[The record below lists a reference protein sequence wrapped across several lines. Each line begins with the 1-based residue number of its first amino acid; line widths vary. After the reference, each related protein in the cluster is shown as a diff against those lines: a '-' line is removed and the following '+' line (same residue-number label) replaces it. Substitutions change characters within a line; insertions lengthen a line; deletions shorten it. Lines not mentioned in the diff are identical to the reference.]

1 MDISLIL
8 SQRYPDAQWTLDG
21 DSYSGLTWLS
31 DGDAPTLAELEA
43 EWAQVEYE
51 VAYEAVQKARQTA
64 YQSESDP
71 IFFDYQRG
79 EVTEQDW
86 LDAVQAVKDAHP
98 YPAIVSFDANAGE
111 GSMGAQVGTGV
122 TALQANG
129 FTLEGHSFDGWNTV
143 ADGSGDAFADGAEYD
158 FSADLTLFAQWVE
171 VSEPVEEV

>member
-1 MDISLIL
+1 MDISKIL
-8 SQRYPDAQWTLDG
+8 TRRYPDAEWTLNG

-43 EWAQVEYE
+43 VWAQVEYE
-51 VAYEAVQKARQTA
+51 VAYEAVQKARQAA

-71 IFFDYQRG
+71 VFFDYQRG

-98 YPAIVSFDANAGE
+98 YPVDPS
-111 GSMGAQVGTGV
+111 
-122 TALQANG
+122 
-129 FTLEGHSFDGWNTV
+129 TV
-143 ADGSGDAFADGAEYD
+143 VVEPEPVVDD
-158 FSADLTLFAQWVE
+158 E

>member
-1 MDISLIL
+1 MDITMIL
-8 SQRYPDAQWTLDG
+8 SKRYPGTNWTLNG

-31 DGDAPTLAELEA
+31 ESPKPSEEDLRS

-64 YQSESDP
+64 YQAESDP
-71 IFFDYQRG
+71 IFFDFQRG

-98 YPAIVSFDANAGE
+98 YPVDPSTIVVEPEPVVD
-111 GSMGAQVGTGV
+111 
-122 TALQANG
+122 
-129 FTLEGHSFDGWNTV
+129 D
-143 ADGSGDAFADGAEYD
+143 
-158 FSADLTLFAQWVE
+158 E

>member
-1 MDISLIL
+1 MDISLVL
-8 SQRYPDAQWTLDG
+8 SKRYPDAEWTLNG

-31 DGDAPTLAELEA
+31 QSPKPSEEDLRS

-71 IFFDYQRG
+71 VFFDYQRG

-98 YPAIVSFDANAGE
+98 YPVDPSTIVVEPEPVVD
-111 GSMGAQVGTGV
+111 
-122 TALQANG
+122 
-129 FTLEGHSFDGWNTV
+129 D
-143 ADGSGDAFADGAEYD
+143 
-158 FSADLTLFAQWVE
+158 E

>member
-1 MDISLIL
+1 MDISLVL
-8 SQRYPDAQWTLDG
+8 TKRYPDAEWTLDG

-31 DGDAPTLAELEA
+31 ESPKPSEEDLRS

-51 VAYEAVQKARQTA
+51 VAYDAVQKARQAA

-71 IFFDYQRG
+71 VFFDYQRG

-98 YPAIVSFDANAGE
+98 YPVDPSTIVEPEPEPVVD
-111 GSMGAQVGTGV
+111 
-122 TALQANG
+122 
-129 FTLEGHSFDGWNTV
+129 D
-143 ADGSGDAFADGAEYD
+143 
-158 FSADLTLFAQWVE
+158 E

>member
-1 MDISLIL
+1 MDISLVL
-8 SQRYPDAQWTLDG
+8 SRRYPGSEWTLNG

-31 DGDAPTLAELEA
+31 DGEAPTLAELEA

-51 VAYEAVQKARQTA
+51 VAYEAVQKQRQAA

-71 IFFDYQRG
+71 VFFDYQRG

-98 YPAIVSFDANAGE
+98 YPVDPSTIVVEPEPVVD
-111 GSMGAQVGTGV
+111 
-122 TALQANG
+122 
-129 FTLEGHSFDGWNTV
+129 D
-143 ADGSGDAFADGAEYD
+143 
-158 FSADLTLFAQWVE
+158 E